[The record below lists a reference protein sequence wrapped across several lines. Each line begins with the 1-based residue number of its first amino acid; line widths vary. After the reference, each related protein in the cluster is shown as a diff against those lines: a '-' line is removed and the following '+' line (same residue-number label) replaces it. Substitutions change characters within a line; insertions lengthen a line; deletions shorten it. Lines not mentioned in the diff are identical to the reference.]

1 MKFMSI
7 TEIILLISGAV
18 VFVLSFLL
26 PSKKGETS
34 QETKALAREE
44 IQAMVSKEIENVK
57 GHVDDVVEEAVGN
70 AMEKTERSLERLSN
84 EKIMAVNEYS
94 DTVLGEIHRNHE
106 EVVFLYD
113 MLNDKHAN
121 LKNIVTEVNRAVK
134 EVEAS
139 TKEAEAVVSTFQ
151 RLTPEP
157 AVFSDGAAPGGD
169 VTENVSDPDR
179 EIKELLYVSETE
191 NKQKGGAD
199 VNSLSQDEEECRNSN
214 EEILKMHRQGK
225 SKVEIAK
232 ELGLGVGE
240 VKLVIDL
247 YKNS

>member
-70 AMEKTERSLERLSN
+70 AMEKTERSFERLSN

-134 EVEAS
+134 EVE
-139 TKEAEAVVSTFQ
+139 
-151 RLTPEP
+151 
-157 AVFSDGAAPGGD
+157 
-169 VTENVSDPDR
+169 
-179 EIKELLYVSETE
+179 
-191 NKQKGGAD
+191 
-199 VNSLSQDEEECRNSN
+199 
-214 EEILKMHRQGK
+214 
-225 SKVEIAK
+225 
-232 ELGLGVGE
+232 
-240 VKLVIDL
+240 
-247 YKNS
+247 